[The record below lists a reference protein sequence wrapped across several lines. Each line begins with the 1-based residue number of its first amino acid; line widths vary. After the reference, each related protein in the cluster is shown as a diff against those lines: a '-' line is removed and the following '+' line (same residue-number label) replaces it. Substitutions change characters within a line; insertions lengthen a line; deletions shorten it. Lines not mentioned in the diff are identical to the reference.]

1 MKTLLNLLVITLT
14 LNLSAQNEDYV
25 GTYGWYVLTV
35 KDEIIDYK
43 INLESDGTFI
53 FTSYVTDIGK
63 NEYSGLSKGSWIV
76 KNKVIHFISEPTD
89 VDGIKNLNFTGT
101 TARIIKKSPRN
112 KSELKSP
119 TFLQFYKSDIFWVSN
134 LKLTLIE

>member
-1 MKTLLNLLVITLT
+1 
-14 LNLSAQNEDYV
+14 V

-43 INLESDGTFI
+43 INLESDGTFK

-76 KNKVIHFISEPTD
+76 KNKVIHFTSEPTD

-119 TFLQFYKSDIFWVSN
+119 TFLQFYKSDFFWV
-134 LKLTLIE
+134 